1 MNTGRLLLFFMP
13 LALLVAAMLYV
24 SGAGTR
30 FSGATAVG
38 LLSLLGGGLLFVSL
52 PGAFLLRAFAVLT
65 VLVAGMVEYY
75 GRVTGFMLVP
85 SLFALGLLIW
95 SLPRRSDGLQLS
107 SPPAYIWLFALTLI
121 VWCAF
126 SLANFT
132 SPLQLTFAF
141 ISFILIYISLPAV
154 LQIIRSDSDAHV
166 QWLEKGLAILPLL
179 ELPITLHQ
187 RFVIARGTTSWDTV
201 AGTFGGYYGGVGRNS
216 DMMLFII
223 ASFAMALHLY
233 QSNRISGSLF
243 WTVFAAVFIITGLGE
258 TKAFFVYLPLL
269 LVMQQWPRIKREP
282 HKAILF
288 ATVLL
293 AAISLLWSVYAAFN
307 YGARYASQADISAL
321 EMADRTLETFLDT
334 NNIDYQ
340 AGELGRVAT
349 LHIWFTHVKQ
359 DVLGAWVGYGLGASR
374 LSSFGVGAIALAYA
388 PLKLTSTAAAQ
399 LLWDVGIIGF
409 SLFLATMLAALQFAL
424 QQSKRT
430 MNALFASRYRTIAGI
445 ILILILSLVYK
456 ASMTESVTVKLLFM
470 MLMAALWITRSQ
482 DLRDRRPLEE
492 DRP

>member
-85 SLFALGLLIW
+85 SLRPRSADLEPTSPERRAAVVQPAGLYLALRADPDRLVCLFPGEFHLA
-95 SLPRRSDGLQLS
+95 
-107 SPPAYIWLFALTLI
+107 PPAHLCLHL
-121 VWCAF
+121 
-126 SLANFT
+126 LHPDLHKPT
-132 SPLQLTFAF
+132 SG
-141 ISFILIYISLPAV
+141 PADHP
-154 LQIIRSDSDAHV
+154 QRSDAHV